1 MGRKNET
8 TPNDTLMTPR
18 FPEVSFGVV
27 SPRRGN
33 DPTTKRHL
41 AAKRS
46 KYGAKRAV
54 RLDGEKFDSRGEMRW
69 LAGLEL
75 LERQGKISDLRR
87 QVTLDLE
94 FDGRPVRSLRSGR
107 ALRCRPDAMFLEN
120 GRVVVADY
128 KGAPITPESL
138 LKFALLAHMHPDW
151 EIRLEGPGAPK
162 PVKRK
167 PKGRAR

>member
-69 LAGLEL
+69 LAGLER

-94 FDGRPVRSLRSGR
+94 FNGRPVRSLRSGR
-107 ALRCRPDAMFLEN
+107 AHDGADHCI
-120 GRVVVADY
+120 VVPACGQGD
-128 KGAPITPESL
+128 APIEL
-138 LKFALLAHMHPDW
+138 DLGQ
-151 EIRLEGPGAPK
+151 RQ
-162 PVKRK
+162 
-167 PKGRAR
+167 ARQQAQVGDQ